1 MKVVVVGASGFIGA
15 RLCTALLE
23 RGHDVLGVARTA
35 APRPPH
41 PRRLWLR
48 CDVTR
53 MGVADWLDA
62 LGGAAVVVNC
72 VGILRQTRRRRFGAL
87 HIDAARVLGAAC
99 LRARVRRVVQ
109 ISALGAD
116 AAAETA
122 YHRSK
127 HAADQALLA
136 LPLDAV
142 VVQPSLVFG
151 AGGASATLF
160 LRLAALPWL
169 PLPAGGTQR
178 LQPVHVDDV
187 VDALVALVAD
197 PDDGRGGQRIAFVGP
212 TPLTWAQY
220 LQALRAALGLPP
232 ARGLTIPAWLMTAA
246 ARAGD
251 SLGGTLFDSAAWRML
266 ERGNT
271 ASADAMTA
279 LLQRAPRAAAQ
290 FVPHDAAPW
299 WRVAAQLPPWLL
311 LLRLAVAAL
320 WLATAAVS
328 FGVYPLAESH
338 ALLARSGVPAALQPA
353 ALYAAAALNLLLGV
367 LTLALPAR
375 RRAPLW
381 AAQVLVIVVYT
392 SIISVRLP
400 EFWIHPYG
408 PLTKNLP
415 LLAAIGMLWALERP
429 SRRR

>member
-1 MKVVVVGASGFIGA
+1 MKVVVVGASGFIGG
-15 RLCTALLE
+15 RLCAALLE
-23 RGHDVLGVARTA
+23 RGHDVLGVARA
-35 APRPPH
+35 AEPRPPH
-41 PRRLWLR
+41 ARRLWLR
-48 CDVTR
+48 SDVTR
-53 MGVADWLDA
+53 MRVSDWLDA

-72 VGILRQTRRRRFGAL
+72 VGILRQTRRGRFDAL
-87 HIDAARVLGAAC
+87 HVEAARVLWAAC

-116 AAAETA
+116 AGAETA

-127 HAADQALLA
+127 HAADEALLA
-136 LPLDAV
+136 LPLNAV

-169 PLPAGGTQR
+169 PLPAGGAQR

-187 VDALVALVAD
+187 VDALVALVTN
-197 PDDGRGGQRIAFVGP
+197 PDDGRAGQRIAFVGP
-212 TPLTWAQY
+212 RPLTWAQY
-220 LQALRAALGLPP
+220 LQALRAELGLPP
-232 ARGLTIPAWLMTAA
+232 ARGLTIPARLMAAA

-251 SLGGTLFDSAAWRML
+251 RLGGTLFDTASWRML

-271 ASADAMTA
+271 AGAEAMTQ

-290 FVPHDAAPW
+290 FVPRDAAPW

-311 LLRLAVAAL
+311 LLRLAIAAL

-328 FGVYPLAESH
+328 FGVYPLQDSH
-338 ALLARSGVPAALQPA
+338 ALLARSGVPAAMQPA
-353 ALYAAAALNLLLGV
+353 ALYGAAALDLVLGA
-367 LTLALPAR
+367 LTLVLPAR

-381 AAQVLVIVVYT
+381 AAQALVIVVYT
-392 SIISVRLP
+392 LIISVRLP

-429 SRRR
+429 GRRP